1 MRESSGNRLGK
12 LLIENKKLSEEQLKK
27 VLQVQK
33 EYRDVDV
40 PLRLG
45 EVIVESGVSTASSVS
60 DALHRQRDQYIKSN
74 TIGQILLELGFVTY
88 EQLEQAIEAHLD
100 ILAPLGEVLVE
111 QKICTQE
118 QIDRAHKLQLI
129 RRVTAIRRPLGSMF
143 DPINVM
149 EILVEE
155 MVDGL
160 IKQFNGCSCDQCR
173 ANVVAISLNGLAARY
188 ISNVEML
195 VDQLDRYRE
204 EYGDL
209 VRARVE
215 KAVEQVKRYPKLSCS
230 RKLEVARGEILG
242 TVTVHISN
250 HHVHLSKD
258 HVERLFGDGYQL
270 TIWKDLLQPGQYA
283 AKETVVLAGPKGTIE
298 RVRVL
303 GPPRGESQVE
313 ISGTD
318 QYKLGIQAPVRE
330 SSQLEDTPGIKITG
344 PSGSID
350 LERGVIRAWRHIHM
364 APEDGG
370 RFRLK
375 NRDVV
380 NVRLKGDRTTICE
393 NVLVR
398 ITDSSVLEMH
408 IDMDEANAAGVS
420 MESQGDVL
428 GHSS

>member
-1 MRESSGNRLGK
+1 MRESLGNKLGN
-12 LLIENKKLSEEQLKK
+12 LLVEDKKLSKEQLEK

-33 EYRDVDV
+33 EYREVEV

-45 EVIVESGVSTASSVS
+45 EVIVESGVSTASNVS

-74 TIGQILLELGFVTY
+74 TIGQILLELGFVSY

-111 QKICTQE
+111 QRICTQE
-118 QIDRAHKLQLI
+118 QIDRAHRLQLI
-129 RRVTAIRRPLGSMF
+129 RRVTAIRRPLASKF

-160 IKQFNGCSCDQCR
+160 IKQHDGCSCDQCR
-173 ANVVAISLNGLAARY
+173 ANIVAISLNGLAARY
-188 ISNVEML
+188 ISDMETL

-209 VRARVE
+209 VRARVA
-215 KAVEQVKRYPKLSCS
+215 KAVEQVQRYPKLSCAK
-230 RKLEVARGEILG
+230 KLEAATGEILG
-242 TVTVHISN
+242 IVTAHISN
-250 HHVHLSKD
+250 RHVHLSKG
-258 HVERLFGDGYQL
+258 HIEQLFGHGYQL
-270 TIWKDLLQPGQYA
+270 TRWKDLIQPGQYA
-283 AKETVVLAGPKGTIE
+283 AKETVVLEGSRGTIE

-303 GPPRGESQVE
+303 GPPRSESQVE

-318 QYKLGIQAPVRE
+318 QYNLGVQAPVRE
-330 SSQLEDTPGIKITG
+330 SGKLEDTPGIKITG
-344 PSGSID
+344 SSRTVD
-350 LERGVIRAWRHIHM
+350 LERGIIRAWRHIHM
-364 APEDGG
+364 APEDGK
-370 RFRLK
+370 RFGLK
-375 NRDVV
+375 SRDVV

-408 IDMDEANAAGVS
+408 IDMDEANAAGVP

-428 GHSS
+428 GRSA